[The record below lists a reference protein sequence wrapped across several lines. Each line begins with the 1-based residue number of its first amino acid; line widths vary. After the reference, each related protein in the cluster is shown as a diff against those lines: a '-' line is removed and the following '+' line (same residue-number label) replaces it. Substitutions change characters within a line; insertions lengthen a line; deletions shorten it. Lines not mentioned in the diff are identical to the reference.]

1 MKKIILASL
10 LALSLNAK
18 MVDGVA
24 IVIKDEPVTLYDIKE
39 QMRLSHVDAKTASE
53 ILIRKT
59 LEKIEIQKRGIGVD
73 SADIYEEIQKRAALN
88 NLSVDSF
95 YAALRDANGLNS
107 QDIKKLIKEQLLS
120 QKLYNAIAYSLISQ
134 PTQDE
139 IEEYYKLHKDEFS
152 HPSAFEVIVY
162 KAKDPQLLK
171 QQILNPMFYSPKIDM
186 TKRALFYNQISPQL
200 AQLLENT
207 PQDRFTKIVP
217 DGSGSFM
224 TFYIKSVKKPKQNS
238 IESVKNEIINKIM
251 MQKRA
256 AVLDDY
262 FTKLRHKTDIN
273 IIRLPK

>member
-139 IEEYYKLHKDEFS
+139 IEEYYKLHKDEFA